1 MDTQIKEV
9 EETGEKTLEV
19 KRYEIQY
26 PASAYQF
33 PTDARIHDVQ
43 FDDEYINLALMD
55 GRSLSIPLQWIPSL
69 HNATPEDREMYTIN
83 RSRTMLLWDPDKCAI
98 NDELRVMDYLGTA

>member
-9 EETGEKTLEV
+9 EEVVEQTFEV
-19 KRYEIQY
+19 KRYEIKH

-43 FDDEYINLALMD
+43 FDDEFVNLALMD
-55 GRSLSIPLQWIPSL
+55 GRSLSIPLWWIPSL
-69 HNATPEDREMYTIN
+69 HNATPEAREMYAIN

-98 NDELRVMDYLGTA
+98 NDELRVMDYLGAV

>member
-1 MDTQIKEV
+1 MGLELTDTLK
-9 EETGEKTLEV
+9 V

-43 FDDEYINLALMD
+43 FDDLMM
-55 GRSLSIPLQWIPSL
+55 SL
-69 HNATPEDREMYTIN
+69 
-83 RSRTMLLWDPDKCAI
+83 
-98 NDELRVMDYLGTA
+98 